1 MKTWFNMEFSDLVK
15 NRRST
20 HFFTDEPVSDEDLN
34 YILEAA
40 RWAPSAGNSQPWQF
54 IIARKPEN
62 IQKIWETTK
71 GITYNITK
79 NKTIRI
85 NPQNFIKKASVII
98 IVITDPTAYK
108 GKQSSVKSDLYSIQD
123 SANATM
129 CLLLAAAN
137 RGLGACWV
145 GMFHEEKLQEAL
157 NIPSHIRPVAIVP
170 IGHTKSQEKP
180 RPRKPLKQLMHY
192 EAYQQR

>member
-1 MKTWFNMEFSDLVK
+1 MEFSDLVK
-15 NRRST
+15 KRRST
-20 HFFTDEPVSDEDLN
+20 HFFIDEPVSDEDLN

-79 NKTIRI
+79 NKTIQI
-85 NPQNFIKKASVII
+85 NPQTFIKKASAII
-98 IVITDPTAYK
+98 IVVTDPTVYK

-129 CLLLAAAN
+129 SLLLAAAN

-145 GMFHEEKLQEAL
+145 GMFQEEKLRQAL
-157 NIPSHIRPVAIVP
+157 NIPSHMRPVAIIPV
-170 IGHTKSQEKP
+170 GHTKSQEKP
-180 RPRKPLKQLMHY
+180 RPRKPLEQLIHQ
-192 EAYQQR
+192 ETYQQR